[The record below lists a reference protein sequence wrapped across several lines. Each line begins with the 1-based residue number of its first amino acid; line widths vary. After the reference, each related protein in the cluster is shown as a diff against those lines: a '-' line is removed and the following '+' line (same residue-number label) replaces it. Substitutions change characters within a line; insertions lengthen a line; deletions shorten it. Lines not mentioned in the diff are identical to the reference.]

1 MDTKLLSKEV
11 IKGFIMREFNN
22 DPRITDELLFKGSR
36 MTLECY
42 VLLKDLM
49 PSRGYYEGN
58 ILDDLG
64 YHCYLIFSVPSE
76 STKNYDDR
84 VAKLIKPKLEKIY
97 ERLDKLVGDTGC
109 YMVSD
114 VISGERDSND
124 YTGNRNHSYGSGD
137 DKIIIDIWVF
147 SREASMLEFGENNE
161 TKTKLLLETDM
172 Q

>member
-1 MDTKLLSKEV
+1 MTKLLSKEV
-11 IKGFIMREFNN
+11 IKGFILDGFNN
-22 DPRITDELLFKGSR
+22 DKRITDDLLFKGSR

-49 PSRGYYEGN
+49 PSRGYYDGN
-58 ILDDLG
+58 ILDNLG
-64 YHCYLIFSVPSE
+64 YHCYLTFSVPSE
-76 STKNYDDR
+76 SSRCYDDK
-84 VAKLIKPKLEKIY
+84 VAKLIKPKLKKVY

-114 VISGERDSND
+114 VISGERDGGD
-124 YTGNRNHSYGSGD
+124 YTGNRNHSYGSGE

-172 Q
+172 